1 MTDVEMCSVLGN
13 LLDNAIEACE
23 KLPCDKRFLRVYI
36 DKFKGQFYLSVQNSS
51 PSIQRDKG
59 IFALQRQALTVLDCF
74 VSTVLQRSMADMS
87 TVSMKKECLQR
98 SYYYH

>member
-51 PSIQRDKG
+51 PPFSVTRVF
-59 IFALQRQALTVLDCF
+59 FALQRQALTVFDCF